1 MIDSVG
7 DVVPVNRDEIKSIAG
22 NYQKVTIGVL
32 GSHSAEEVG
41 MAAKS
46 AGLKTVVICQK
57 GRESLYA
64 DYSRHLFDHVIVL
77 NHFKDI
83 LEVQDQLRELNTVF
97 LPNRSFSVYVGYDN
111 IEDKFLVPIY
121 GNRFML
127 RIEERTVQRNQYW
140 LLEKAGIRT
149 PKEFINPDEIDR
161 LVVVKLQRK
170 EESVER
176 AFFYPSSPEEY
187 YAQADELL
195 DSDFIRKEDLAT
207 ARIEEFIIGPR
218 FHANF
223 VAYTLLPGFDF
234 VGFEDRVQSNI
245 SGILALPAKEQLKID
260 VPVII
265 EPIGHFGLTMRESKK
280 PLIYEAGRR
289 FIEASKKHFPPGIIG
304 PFSLQGAIPQPP
316 DFVVF
321 DVSPR
326 IPGSPCVGP
335 SSPEMHRLSLK
346 YNLEIHSPLELCM
359 MEIKHA
365 LKQSKLAEVVT

>member
-1 MIDSVG
+1 MPIK
-7 DVVPVNRDEIKSIAG
+7 RDEVQEIVRK
-22 NYQKVTIGVL
+22 YQKVTIGVL

-46 AGLKTVVICQK
+46 AGLETVVICQK
-57 GRESLYA
+57 GREALYA
-64 DYSRHLFDHVIVL
+64 EYSKHLFDHIIVL
-77 NHFKDI
+77 DQFKDI
-83 LEVQDQLRELNTVF
+83 LDVQEKLRELNTIF
-97 LPNRSFSVYVGYDN
+97 LPNRSFSVYIGYDN
-111 IEDKFLVPIY
+111 IEDKFLVPMY

-127 RIEERTVQRNQYW
+127 RIEERTVQKNQYW

-149 PKEFINPDEIDR
+149 PQEFTSPDEIDR

-187 YAQADELL
+187 HTQAKELV
-195 DSDFIRKEDLAT
+195 DSGFIREEDLTT
-207 ARIEEFIIGPR
+207 ARIEEFIVGPR

-223 VAYTLLPGFDF
+223 IAYTVLPGFDF

-289 FIEASKKHFPPGIIG
+289 FIEASRKYFSPGIIG
-304 PFSLQGAIPQPP
+304 PFSLQGAVPQPP

-346 YNLEIHSPLELCM
+346 YNMEIHSPLELCM
-359 MEIKHA
+359 MEINQA
-365 LKQSKLAEVVT
+365 LKLSRLTEVVT